1 MTEKK
6 QVFTEAAPKPI
17 GPYSQAVKAGG
28 ALYVSGQLGVD
39 RTTGE
44 LAPDV
49 REQAAL
55 ALKNLGAILESEKLS
70 CSSVVK
76 TTVFLASLEDFAAV
90 NEVYASF
97 FTGSTPPAR
106 SCVQVSKLPKGALV
120 EIEAV
125 AVY

>member
-39 RTTGE
+39 MATGN
-44 LAPDV
+44 LAPIV
-49 REQAAL
+49 QEQAAL
-55 ALKNLGAILESEKLS
+55 ALKNLGAILESEGLS
-70 CSSVVK
+70 YSNVVK
-76 TTVFLASLEDFAAV
+76 TTVFLASLEDFTAV

-97 FTGSTPPAR
+97 FTGSAPPAR
-106 SCVQVSKLPKGALV
+106 SCVEVSKLPKGALV